1 MGVGLAAS
9 AALFT
14 LLRNVNQGTLGFED
28 WTLGTV
34 PEGLYRNLLTAYIG
48 FPPPD
53 FFSTDYFSLRPG
65 CSCSWAGH
73 FLLPPLAGPMEAA
86 GSGRAPVSALCA
98 LGRQSLPVYMLHQ
111 PIVYGVLLGGAA
123 LLGR

>member
-1 MGVGLAAS
+1 MLLMVPLEKLLRHVPVGVGLAAS

-53 FFSTDYFSLRPG
+53 FFSTDYFSLLP
-65 CSCSWAGH
+65 WL
-73 FLLPPLAGPMEAA
+73 FLFLDPDALRCPP
-86 GSGRAPVSALCA
+86 LCA

-111 PIVYGVLLGGAA
+111 PVVYGVLLGGAA

>member
-1 MGVGLAAS
+1 MGLAAS

-53 FFSTDYFSLRPG
+53 FFSTDYFSLLP
-65 CSCSWAGH
+65 WLFLFLAGH
-73 FLLPPLAGPMEAA
+73 FLRRLLAGPMERLDRTRSGVRPCVPWA
-86 GSGRAPVSALCA
+86 GSPCR
-98 LGRQSLPVYMLHQ
+98 YMLHQ